1 MHKAFSLL
9 ELLIVIAT
17 ISIILTFA
25 IPKFNNITST
35 SKITEL
41 KSNLALIR
49 NGINKFKTNQILL
62 AESSSITI
70 LDSAIVEK
78 ENELLFTK
86 VIDFSIVATTSSTK
100 ESSKW
105 IKTSQSSYSYILST
119 SKQVLFSLEDNN
131 FKCKSSFEICKE
143 IE

>member
-1 MHKAFSLL
+1 MTKAFSLL

-17 ISIILTFA
+17 ILIVLTFA
-25 IPKFNNITST
+25 IPKFSNITST

-41 KSNLALIR
+41 KSNLAIIR

-62 AESSSITI
+62 AEDSNILS
-70 LDSAIVEK
+70 LDSALVDK
-78 ENELLFTK
+78 KNEPLFTK
-86 VIDFSIVATTSSTK
+86 VIDFSLLSTTSSLN
-100 ESSKW
+100 ELGKW
-105 IKTSQSSYSYILST
+105 IKTSLTTYEYIISS
-119 SKQVLFSLEDNN
+119 SKKVVFTLEDNS

>member
-1 MHKAFSLL
+1 MHKSFSLL

-25 IPKFNNITST
+25 IPKFDMITST

-41 KSNLALIR
+41 KSNIALIR

-62 AESSSITI
+62 AQSSDITS

-78 ENELLFTK
+78 NNESLFNN
-86 VIDFSIVATTSSTK
+86 VIEFSIVSTTSSIN
-100 ESSKW
+100 EIGKW
-105 IKTSQSSYSYILST
+105 IKTSQSSYEYLLSS
-119 SKQVLFSLEDNN
+119 SKKVLFSLEDNN
-131 FKCKSSFEICKE
+131 FICKSSFEICKE

>member
-25 IPKFNNITST
+25 IPKFDMITST

-41 KSNLALIR
+41 KSNIALIR

-62 AESSSITI
+62 AQSSDITS

-78 ENELLFTK
+78 NNESLFNN
-86 VIDFSIVATTSSTK
+86 VIDFSIVSTTSRIN
-100 ESSKW
+100 EIGKW
-105 IKTSQSSYSYILST
+105 IKTSQSSYEYLLSS
-119 SKQVLFSLEDNN
+119 SKKVLFSLEDNN
-131 FKCKSSFEICKE
+131 FICKSSFEICKE

>member
-1 MHKAFSLL
+1 MTKAFSLL

-17 ISIILTFA
+17 ISIVLTFA
-25 IPKFNNITST
+25 IPKFSNITST

-41 KSNLALIR
+41 KSNLAIIR

-62 AESSSITI
+62 AEDSNILS
-70 LDSAIVEK
+70 LDSALVDK
-78 ENELLFTK
+78 KNEPLFTK
-86 VIDFSIVATTSSTK
+86 VIDFSLLSTTSSLN
-100 ESSKW
+100 ELGKW
-105 IKTSQSSYSYILST
+105 IKTSLTTYEYIISS
-119 SKQVLFSLEDNN
+119 SKKVVFTLEDNS

>member
-17 ISIILTFA
+17 ISIVLTFA
-25 IPKFNNITST
+25 LPKFNDITNT

-49 NGINKFKTNQILL
+49 SGINKFKTNQILL
-62 AESSSITI
+62 AKDTSIST
-70 LDSAIVEK
+70 LDTALVNK
-78 ENELLFTK
+78 KDELLFTK
-86 VIDFSIVATTSSTK
+86 VIDFSLTSTI
-100 ESSKW
+100 SSINEIGKW
-105 IKTSQSSYSYILST
+105 IKISETSYEYIISSNKKVVFT
-119 SKQVLFSLEDNN
+119 LEDNS

>member
-49 NGINKFKTNQILL
+49 NGINKFKTDQILL
-62 AESSSITI
+62 AQSSNITS
-70 LDSAIVEK
+70 LDSAIVDK
-78 ENELLFTK
+78 NNEFLFTK
-86 VIDFSIVATTSSTK
+86 VIEFSIVSTTSSIN
-100 ESSKW
+100 EIGKW
-105 IKTSQSSYSYILST
+105 IKNSEVSYSYVLSS
-119 SKQVLFSLEDNN
+119 SKKVLFSLEDNN

>member
-1 MHKAFSLL
+1 MTKAFSLL

-35 SKITEL
+35 SKVTEL
-41 KSNLALIR
+41 KSNLAIIR

-62 AESSSITI
+62 AESSSITS
-70 LDSAIVEK
+70 LDSAITEK
-78 ENELLFTK
+78 EKELLFTK
-86 VIDFSIVATTSSTK
+86 VIDFPIVSTSSNIH
-100 ESSKW
+100 EIAKW
-105 IKTSQSSYSYILST
+105 IKTSESSYEFLLS
-119 SKQVLFSLEDNN
+119 SNKKVLFFLEDNT

>member
-9 ELLIVIAT
+9 ELLIVIAI
-17 ISIILTFA
+17 ISIVLTFA
-25 IPKFNNITST
+25 IPKFINITSS

-41 KSNLALIR
+41 KSNLAIIR

-62 AESSSITI
+62 AESPSINS
-70 LDSAIVEK
+70 LDSALVDK
-78 ENELLFTK
+78 KNEPLFTK
-86 VIDFSIVATTSSTK
+86 VIDFSLISTTSNINK
-100 ESSKW
+100 IGKW
-105 IKTSQSSYSYILST
+105 IKISLSSNEYLLSS
-119 SKQVLFSLEDNN
+119 SKKVLFVLEDSN

>member
-9 ELLIVIAT
+9 EIILVIAT

-25 IPKFNNITST
+25 IPKFNNITIT
-35 SKITEL
+35 SKVTEL
-41 KSNLALIR
+41 KSNIAIIR
-49 NGINKFKTNQILL
+49 NNINKLKTNQILL
-62 AESSSITI
+62 AEDSNIIS
-70 LDSAIVEK
+70 LDSALVDK

-86 VIDFSIVATTSSTK
+86 LIDFSLISTTSSIN
-100 ESSKW
+100 EIGKW
-105 IKTSQSSYSYILST
+105 IKVSETSYEYLLTSS
-119 SKQVLFSLEDNN
+119 KKVLFVLEDSN

>member
-1 MHKAFSLL
+1 MTKAFSLL

-35 SKITEL
+35 SKVTEL
-41 KSNLALIR
+41 KSNLAIIR

-62 AESSSITI
+62 AEDSTIDSLDSSII
-70 LDSAIVEK
+70 EK

-86 VIDFSIVATTSSTK
+86 VIDFPITSTSSSIN
-100 ESSKW
+100 EINKW
-105 IKTSQSSYSYILST
+105 IKTSKSSYEYLLSS
-119 SKQVLFSLEDNN
+119 SKKVLFVLEDSN

>member
-1 MHKAFSLL
+1 MQKAFSLL

-25 IPKFNNITST
+25 IPKFNDITNT

-41 KSNLALIR
+41 KSNIALIR
-49 NGINKFKTNQILL
+49 NGITKFKTNQILL
-62 AESSSITI
+62 AQPSNIST
-70 LDSAIVEK
+70 LDSAIVDK
-78 ENELLFTK
+78 NNESLFKK
-86 VIDFSIVATTSSTK
+86 VIDFSITSTSSSIN
-100 ESSKW
+100 EIGKW
-105 IKTSQSSYSYILST
+105 IKTSQSSYEYVLSS
-119 SKQVLFSLEDNN
+119 SKKVLFSLEDNN

>member
-25 IPKFNNITST
+25 IPKFDMITST

-41 KSNLALIR
+41 KSNIALIR

-62 AESSSITI
+62 AQSSDITS
-70 LDSAIVEK
+70 LDSAIIEK
-78 ENELLFTK
+78 NNESLFNNI
-86 VIDFSIVATTSSTK
+86 IDFSIVSTTSSIN
-100 ESSKW
+100 EIGKW
-105 IKTSQSSYSYILST
+105 IKTSQFSYEYLLSS
-119 SKQVLFSLEDNN
+119 SKKVLFALEDNS

-143 IE
+143 LE

>member
-35 SKITEL
+35 SKIIEL
-41 KSNLALIR
+41 KSNLAIIR

-62 AESSSITI
+62 SQSSIITS

-86 VIDFSIVATTSSTK
+86 VIDFSIVSSNSNIN
-100 ESSKW
+100 EIGKW
-105 IKTSQSSYSYILST
+105 IKTSQSSYEYLLSS
-119 SKQVLFSLEDNN
+119 SKKVLFSLEDNN

>member
-49 NGINKFKTNQILL
+49 NGINKFKTDQILL
-62 AESSSITI
+62 AQSSNITS
-70 LDSAIVEK
+70 LDSAIVDK
-78 ENELLFTK
+78 NNEFLFTK
-86 VIDFSIVATTSSTK
+86 VIEFSIVSTTSSIN
-100 ESSKW
+100 EIGKW
-105 IKTSQSSYSYILST
+105 IKNSEVSYSYVLSS
-119 SKQVLFSLEDNN
+119 SKKVLFSLEENN